1 METEK
6 QEDEKSDEEKP
17 ATPDER
23 IAKSLTGI
31 KDALFIL
38 VFVSLMGQCTSGLGG
53 KSEEAKAI
61 DGIEYQMRQVNAHLS
76 HIDGTIMHK
85 SCSP

>member
-1 METEK
+1 MGTEK
-6 QEDEKSDEEKP
+6 KEAEKADEEKMP
-17 ATPDER
+17 TPEER
-23 IAKSLTGI
+23 IARSLSGI

-61 DGIEYQMRQVNAHLS
+61 DGIEYQLRQVNAHLS
-76 HIDGTIMHK
+76 HINGTIGNK